1 MERFLSLALLLSL
14 LLTTVCSPAIAESDE
29 VFIRDTALAESDILP
44 SGDFELDEADLLDN
58 DLAIDL
64 EAQIDVQPD
73 IEVAADVLVAAPEG
87 KQPQAAG
94 IQSNKKSKPTLTESS
109 ITIGV
114 DERYTKLKV
123 VMNASNASSPKIKW
137 RSANKKIAKVNSK
150 TGKVT
155 GVKKGKTTIYA
166 KVEGYSKE
174 IKCKV
179 NVLKA
184 PKKKNFSIS
193 PKNGSLKVGQVGQY
207 TLKFD
212 SGYGGGF
219 TFSSSD
225 PSIAEIDE
233 DGLVTAISPGTCK
246 ITATLYNEVKRTVSL
261 QVLKRGS
268 SEDSKIKKLLKCA
281 RKKLG
286 KTYKHG
292 KKGPDQF
299 DCVGFTYWCYKQ
311 VGITLK
317 GSTKKQAHDKR
328 WMEVSYDEIAPGDL
342 MYFSSDDSSTV
353 SHAALY
359 LGDGEIIHAS
369 QTKGKVVISKL
380 TDYYKRNFYCALRV
394 FS

>member
-1 MERFLSLALLLSL
+1 MERLLSLALLLAL
-14 LLTTVCSPAIAESDE
+14 ILTTVCSPAVAESDE
-29 VFIRDTALAESDILP
+29 ILTGDTALAESDILP
-44 SGDFELDEADLLDN
+44 SGDFELDEADILDN
-58 DLAIDL
+58 DLPIDL
-64 EAQIDVQPD
+64 EAQIDLQPDPEAATDVQPD
-73 IEVAADVLVAAPEG
+73 DGEG
-87 KQPQAAG
+87 EPPQAG
-94 IQSNKKSKPTLTESS
+94 ILSNGESKPRLSESS

-114 DERYTKLKV
+114 EEQYTKLV
-123 VMNASNASSPKIKW
+123 VLTNASNDSSPKIKW

-150 TGKVT
+150 TGKIT

-233 DGLVTAISPGTCK
+233 NGLVTAISPGTCE
-246 ITATLYNEVKRTVSL
+246 ITATLYNEVERTVSL
-261 QVLKRGS
+261 QVLKNGS
-268 SEDSKIKKLLKCA
+268 SENKKIEKVLKCA

-286 KTYKHG
+286 KPYKHG
-292 KKGPDQF
+292 KKGPNEF

-311 VGITLK
+311 VDVKLK
-317 GSTKKQAHDKR
+317 SSTKSQAHDTR

-369 QTKGKVVISKL
+369 ESKGKVLISEL
-380 TDYYKRNFYCALRV
+380 TNYYERNFYCALRV